1 MNNFYDSAIYL
12 NTSDL
17 NDIEN
22 NIETLTNEIQEH
34 VFNNQKSPLRNIRVG
49 DNLSGKTLYL
59 SFPKDLYKSTEIIN
73 TSINITSTSENI
85 FFIRFW
91 SYQYSSYARYQI
103 YLSGFKKNS
112 TTREEFYVYW
122 RDSNELNPRRNNI
135 RIKLPNNF
143 GTVSNVDDSYGIVN
157 YMKIYDNE
165 SIIPN
170 YEKHIWEDNEPL
182 SMQKLDNIERGVK
195 NIGYYYRKPIGWLSD
210 RQWLKTITIEDNF
223 DVNLNKQ
230 NISYQDLNRWVNNLS
245 LINFENLDNI
255 CIWNSDIS
263 NIQWNKYNDTE
274 WEEY

>member
-195 NIGYYYRKPIGWLSD
+195 NIGYYL
-210 RQWLKTITIEDNF
+210 
-223 DVNLNKQ
+223 V
-230 NISYQDLNRWVNNLS
+230 
-245 LINFENLDNI
+245 
-255 CIWNSDIS
+255 IS
-263 NIQWNKYNDTE
+263 NAV
-274 WEEY
+274 